1 MVTALGDMATLPT
14 LYLATFLVHHHGPL
28 AAFSATVCVLVAGA
42 ATIRSYS
49 VGDPI
54 VRRIVFEMT
63 AVILLTPLLDIA
75 SGAVQQARL
84 GELRAAPVLFVL
96 IPPFVSQ
103 AGALG
108 GIFSSRISSKLQ
120 LGVVTPRGLPEVPA
134 LVDASMVF
142 GLGVVVFAMIGLVA
156 VGLTTL
162 TTAGVHDAALVVAST
177 ILAGLIAMPI
187 TIVTSYYLAIVSYR
201 FGLDPDNQT
210 VPIITSVMDLA
221 GVATLLFVMSLSGVL
236 PHG

>member
-1 MVTALGDMATLPT
+1 
-14 LYLATFLVHHHGPL
+14 
-28 AAFSATVCVLVAGA
+28 
-42 ATIRSYS
+42 
-49 VGDPI
+49 
-54 VRRIVFEMT
+54 MT
-63 AVILLTPLLDIA
+63 AVIILTPLLDIA
-75 SGAVQQARL
+75 SGALQQARL

-142 GLGVVVFAMIGLVA
+142 GLGLVVFTLIGVVA
-156 VGLTTL
+156 VGLTSL
-162 TTAGVHDAALVVAST
+162 TAHGVADAGLVVAST
-177 ILAGLIAMPI
+177 LLAGLIAMPV
-187 TIVTSYYLAIVSYR
+187 TILSSYYLAIVSYR

-221 GVATLLFVMSLSGVL
+221 GVAILLFVMSVSGVL
-236 PHG
+236 QHG